1 MDSVNQTI
9 LNVNLEEEMK
19 KSYIDYAMSVI
30 VGRALPDVRDGLK
43 PVHRRILYSM
53 HELGMTSDKP
63 YRKSARIV
71 GDVLGKYHPHGDTA
85 VYDAMVRMAQDFSIR
100 YPLIDG
106 HGNFGSVDGDSPA
119 AMRYTEARM
128 AKITAEI
135 MADLGK
141 DTVDFMPNFD
151 ESLKEPVVLPAR
163 FPNLLVNGSSGIA
176 VGMATNIPPHNM
188 GEVIDGTI
196 AIIDNPEVNLNEL
209 ISIITGPDF
218 PTGALILGRSGIRE
232 AYRTGRGRILMRART
247 DIQEMSNNR
256 SRIVVT
262 EIPYQV
268 NKSKLIKNIA
278 DLVKDKRLEGIS
290 DIRDESDRSGMSIV
304 IELKKDVNPNV
315 VLNYLYKHTQL
326 QDTFGVIMIA
336 LHNNEPKIMNIKEIL
351 VHYIDH
357 QKDVLTR
364 RTRYELD
371 KAEARAHILDG
382 LLMALDQID
391 AVISLIRGSRTTP
404 EAKEG
409 LISQFNLS
417 DKQAQAILDM
427 RLQRL
432 TGLEREKIQN
442 EYDELQNT
450 IQYLNDVLQNE
461 SMLMGIIKDE
471 LIAIKNRYNDD
482 RRTEIIPYEGDIDVA
497 DLIDEHDVV
506 VTLTHYGYV
515 KRTPLSTYRTQ
526 HRGGRGI
533 TGLQTREEDFI
544 EDLFVTST
552 HQRLLFFSS
561 KGKAYELKAYE
572 IPEASRQG
580 KGTAIINLLQLDSG
594 ERIEGFIPVKDEQ
607 FDMDMYLFMG
617 TRNGLIKKTPLKDF
631 ANIRKGGLI
640 AITLRE
646 EDEMIGAI
654 LTDGKQEVIMASH
667 KGMAIRFHES
677 NVRSMGRTAMGVKSM
692 NLKDGDYVIDM
703 ERIIKGADILTISE
717 NGFGKRT
724 PEIEYRTQKRGGIGI
739 KTMNITSKTGE
750 LSALKV
756 VTGEEDLIMINS
768 NGVIIRID
776 VQSISKQSRNTQGV
790 TLMRVEDGNHVVS
803 VAKAKKEEEALE
815 DIDMVTEVTSEETSD
830 GIVLPFSNELS
841 LQDSDDMD
849 MTGDTSLDRLLERTK
864 TEDEEEP
871 LGKNEEDEDF

>member
-9 LNVNLEEEMK
+9 INVNLEEEMK

-53 HELGMTSDKP
+53 YELGMTSDKP

-128 AKITAEI
+128 AKITGEI

-188 GEVIDGTI
+188 GEIIDGTI
-196 AIIDNPEVNLNEL
+196 AIIDNPEVDLDGL
-209 ISIITGPDF
+209 IRIITGPDF

-232 AYRTGRGRILMRART
+232 AYRTGRGRILMRGRT

-268 NKSKLIKNIA
+268 NKSKLIENIA
-278 DLVKDKRLEGIS
+278 NLVKDKRLEGIS

-336 LHNNEPKIMNIKEIL
+336 LHNNEPKVMNIKEIL
-351 VHYIDH
+351 VHYINH

-364 RTRYELD
+364 RTRYELE

-382 LLMALDQID
+382 LLIALDRID
-391 AVISLIRGSRTTP
+391 AVISLIRGSRTTA

-409 LISQFNLS
+409 LITQFNLS

-442 EYDELQNT
+442 EYDELQKT
-450 IQYLNDVLQNE
+450 IQYLNSILQNE
-461 SMLMGIIKDE
+461 TLLMDIIKDE
-471 LIAIKNRYNDD
+471 LLAIKNRYNDE
-482 RRTEIIPYEGDIDVA
+482 RRTEIISYEGEIDLE

-515 KRTPLSTYRTQ
+515 KRTPLSTYKTQ

-580 KGTAIINLLQLDSG
+580 KGTAIINLLQLESG
-594 ERIEGFIPVKDEQ
+594 EKIEGFIPVKDEH

-640 AITLRE
+640 AIKLRD
-646 EDEMIGAI
+646 EDELIGSI
-654 LTDGKQEVIMASH
+654 LTDGKQEVIMATH
-667 KGMAIRFHES
+667 NGMAIRFHES

-692 NLKDGDYVIDM
+692 NLRAGDYVIDM
-703 ERIIKGADILTISE
+703 ERVIEGSDILTISE

-724 PEIEYRTQKRGGIGI
+724 PEEEYRVQNRGGVGI
-739 KTMNITSKTGE
+739 KTMNKTKKTGD
-750 LSALKV
+750 LAALKV
-756 VTGEEDLIMINS
+756 VNGEEDLIIINS

-776 VQSISKQSRNTQGV
+776 VKTVSKQSRNTQGV
-790 TLMRVEDGNHVVS
+790 TLMRMEDGNHIVS
-803 VAKAKKEEEALE
+803 VAKAKKEEEELE
-815 DIDMVTEVTSEETSD
+815 DIIVTDVASEETSN
-830 GIVLPFSNELS
+830 GIVLPFSNES
-841 LQDSDDMD
+841 SQTDDMD
-849 MTGDTSLDRLLERTK
+849 MTGDTSLDRLLERAETDDDADDD
-864 TEDEEEP
+864 DE
-871 LGKNEEDEDF
+871 N